1 MKTTTKQF
9 KTKVQNHIIDRLG
22 YPWDDDNDRENEN
35 ATIKERLQNVIEN
48 FNNYYNDYERRRIP
62 NRQNAF
68 IDFLL
73 GLPGCLS
80 VEYFQASFFTSDSQ
94 IVRISSHRAKTLVAL
109 GVVNTPDKM
118 LLNSE
123 VMTLTP
129 RFFISIMS
137 QF

>member
-9 KTKVQNHIIDRLG
+9 KTKVQNHIIDCLG

-68 IDFLL
+68 INFLL

-80 VEYFQASFFTSDSQ
+80 VEYVYYNIRQ
-94 IVRISSHRAKTLVAL
+94 TLREWHEQTEEEAEKYTDDQVAAAYYWL
-109 GVVNTPDKM
+109 IYR
-118 LLNSE
+118 E
-123 VMTLTP
+123 FCTLCKQNKID
-129 RFFISIMS
+129 F
-137 QF
+137 

>member
-35 ATIKERLQNVIEN
+35 ATIKERLQNVIDN
-48 FNNYYNDYERRRIP
+48 FNNYYNDYERRRTP
-62 NRQNAF
+62 NQQNAF

-80 VEYFQASFFTSDSQ
+80 VEYVYYNIRQTLREWHEQTEAEADKYTDDQAAAAYYWLIYREFC
-94 IVRISSHRAKTLVAL
+94 TLCKQ
-109 GVVNTPDKM
+109 NKID
-118 LLNSE
+118 
-123 VMTLTP
+123 
-129 RFFISIMS
+129 F
-137 QF
+137 